1 MKPTTSN
8 PPALDVRDRSEN
20 GPIPLQDCTNDE
32 LYSARAHAWSE
43 VFASLEG
50 PKNEF
55 GQRLRSSRMSWKER
69 AEYKQELIRS
79 RGINEIEAELES
91 RGLPAK
97 PESYTR
103 VSAGWHW
110 YC

>member
-1 MKPTTSN
+1 MNITTN
-8 PPALDVRDRSEN
+8 LPALNVSYRSVFT
-20 GPIPLQDCTNDE
+20 PVPLQDCTADE

-43 VFASLEG
+43 VFAGLEG
-50 PKNEF
+50 PKNQF
-55 GQRLRSSRMSWKER
+55 GQRLRARHMSQQEK
-69 AEYKQELIRS
+69 AAYKQELIRS
-79 RGINEIEAELES
+79 RGINEIEEELAN

-103 VSAGWHW
+103 VAASWHW

>member
-1 MKPTTSN
+1 MTTTTN
-8 PPALDVRDRSEN
+8 LPALDIRDRSEN
-20 GPIPLQDCTNDE
+20 GPILLQDCTNDE

-50 PKNEF
+50 PKNQF
-55 GQRLRSSRMSWKER
+55 GQRYRTGYMSWQEK

-79 RGINEIEAELES
+79 RGINEIEEELAN

-103 VSAGWHW
+103 VNATWHW